1 MSKCGRLWFGGG
13 PGRTYYVLIPG
24 MPAPRVCAC
33 FAGKLAAAGVQIPTV
48 EVEYDG
54 VTMEANALVG
64 DAGIP
69 TLANTARG
77 WIRVRPPSI

>member
-1 MSKCGRLWFGGG
+1 M
-13 PGRTYYVLIPG
+13 
-24 MPAPRVCAC
+24 
-33 FAGKLAAAGVQIPTV
+33 

-54 VTMEANALVG
+54 VTMEADALVG

-77 WIRVRPPSI
+77 WLRVRPLSS

>member
-1 MSKCGRLWFGGG
+1 M
-13 PGRTYYVLIPG
+13 
-24 MPAPRVCAC
+24 
-33 FAGKLAAAGVQIPTV
+33 V

-77 WIRVRPPSI
+77 FLRV

>member
-1 MSKCGRLWFGGG
+1 M
-13 PGRTYYVLIPG
+13 
-24 MPAPRVCAC
+24 
-33 FAGKLAAAGVQIPTV
+33 

-77 WIRVRPPSI
+77 WLRVRTVWRLEALHQGHRTTQCAFEVVAIKMLASTASWVASNLG

>member
-1 MSKCGRLWFGGG
+1 MAQDGLDVRRCRRLEVGCI
-13 PGRTYYVLIPG
+13 V
-24 MPAPRVCAC
+24 
-33 FAGKLAAAGVQIPTV
+33 AGKLAAAGVEVPTV

-77 WIRVRPPSI
+77 LLRVRRTQRRVSSEPMRW